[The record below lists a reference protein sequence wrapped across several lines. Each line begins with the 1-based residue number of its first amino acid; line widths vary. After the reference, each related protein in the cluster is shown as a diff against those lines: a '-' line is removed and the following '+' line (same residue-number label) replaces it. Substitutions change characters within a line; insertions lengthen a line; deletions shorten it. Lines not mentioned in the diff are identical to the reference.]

1 MAGSSLTQ
9 DNNYGIQPWIVE
21 RSEELQDCRIFTL
34 NREIVRS
41 PATGKRGEFFV
52 LDAPDW
58 VCVVPVTSDGQIVFI
73 AQYRIGSHRVSLET
87 PAGMVEKGEAVE
99 AAALREMREET
110 GYSASSFTML
120 GRTYANPAFLTNH
133 FTALLAENVTLTDPT
148 AWDEHEELTLTLIP
162 IDQIAGMI
170 AAGAITN
177 SFTVLALSWYL
188 LRSRDILPPYQGP
201 PASP

>member
-1 MAGSSLTQ
+1 MTK
-9 DNNYGIQPWIVE
+9 DINYGIQPWVVE
-21 RSEELQDCRIFTL
+21 QSEELQDCRIFTL
-34 NREIVRS
+34 NREIIRA

-58 VCVVPVTSDGQIVFI
+58 VCVVPVTTDGQVVFI

-87 PAGMVEKGEAVE
+87 PAGMVEKGEVVE
-99 AAALREMREET
+99 AAALRELREET
-110 GYSASSFTML
+110 GYSADSFTTL

-148 AWDEHEELTLTLIP
+148 AWDEHEELELLLIP
-162 IDQIAGMI
+162 ADQIASLI
-170 AAGAITN
+170 AAGEITN

-188 LRSRDILPPYQGP
+188 LRRHGILPPYHGP